1 MLMTLEEYN
10 DLPVLDAYVR
20 DKMHNKLIETLLD
33 NPELLR
39 SDLEE
44 IADYFVTELGNA
56 DFIRMCDT
64 IKEKV
69 KEVL

>member
-1 MLMTLEEYN
+1 MTLEEYN
-10 DLPVLDAYVR
+10 DLPVLDSYVR
-20 DKMHNKLIETLLD
+20 QKMHDKLVNTLLD

-44 IADYFVTELGNA
+44 IVDYFVTELGNA

-69 KEVL
+69 KRG

>member
-10 DLPVLDAYVR
+10 DLPVLDSYVR
-20 DKMHNKLIETLLD
+20 QKMHDKLVNTLLD

-44 IADYFVTELGNA
+44 IVDYFVTELGNA

-69 KEVL
+69 KRG